1 MIVKNNRLHA
11 KPFYYMSG
19 KFRKAIRIIGGKTV
33 KLIDYTSES
42 NFSKKDLQEGAFTI
56 IQEEIQEEKIEE
68 VEKKEPKG
76 VFTIIQEEKKEKVKK
91 KEIKKSSTSK
101 KSKMKIAKE
110 DVESYINKETN

>member
-56 IQEEIQEEKIEE
+56 IQEEKIEE

>member
-33 KLIDYTSES
+33 NLIDYTSES

-68 VEKKEPKG
+68 VEKKEL
-76 VFTIIQEEKKEKVKK
+76 KKEV
-91 KEIKKSSTSK
+91 KKSSTFK